1 MGPGPHSI
9 SLTVVDDMQET
20 QSSVS
25 TIVYDEPQTPLSLT
39 ATLQEDRVNLVW
51 AGSSDEYRIYRSTT
65 PISSVVGLTMFDDKP
80 VWGEPVPS
88 PLIPIESTT
97 YQEWSEPV
105 PVATTLYY
113 VVTSVVDG
121 QEVVW
126 VVDGQNHVSI
136 DATSIASVN
145 LESTEEAT
153 PLTSA
158 IISGIMISL
167 GVLSLIFALFEARRK
182 SE

>member
-20 QSSVS
+20 QSSIS
-25 TIVYDEPQTPLSLT
+25 TIVYDEPQTPQSLT
-39 ATLQEDRVNLVW
+39 ATLQGDRVNLVW
-51 AGSSDEYRIYRSTT
+51 AGPSDEYRIYRSTT
-65 PISSVVGLTMFDDKP
+65 PISSVVGLTMFDDMP

-88 PLIPIESTT
+88 PLIPIGSTT

-113 VVTSVVDG
+113 VVTSVVND
-121 QEVVW
+121 QEIVW
-126 VVDGQNHVSI
+126 VVDGQNHVSV
-136 DATSIASVN
+136 DATSIASEN

-153 PLTSA
+153 PLASV

-167 GVLSLIFALFEARRK
+167 GVLSLIFAFFEARRK

>member
-1 MGPGPHSI
+1 M
-9 SLTVVDDMQET
+9 
-20 QSSVS
+20 
-25 TIVYDEPQTPLSLT
+25 
-39 ATLQEDRVNLVW
+39 
-51 AGSSDEYRIYRSTT
+51 
-65 PISSVVGLTMFDDKP
+65 
-80 VWGEPVPS
+80 
-88 PLIPIESTT
+88 
-97 YQEWSEPV
+97 
-105 PVATTLYY
+105 
-113 VVTSVVDG
+113 TSVVDE
-121 QEVVW
+121 QEIVW

-167 GVLSLIFALFEARRK
+167 GLLSLIFALFEARRK